1 MADSMVS
8 EKWYRVCL
16 NTIVRA
22 GEELDSERLRI
33 LPMGSRVCVVEA
45 AKNNGRRVRIKSPIQ
60 GWCSMSS
67 SNGDTILAPI
77 EDPNGDVPPTPK
89 NISAKVNALQERRD
103 QQKKLL
109 EKSKNDEAFKG
120 KVNAEKLQQDIKHLE
135 KRVQEA
141 ELQQQ
146 ERNKVFQPQEPTK
159 GEYNM
164 NDILIC
170 ANSVIGVV
178 KWQGTNPNTGQGLI
192 GLEVQCGAGDC
203 DGTHAGTG
211 ERFFKVEASSG
222 QYVKSEDVKSV
233 LSPISVLS
241 KLENTINELSVTR
254 KKYFDLVSRV
264 ETANRT
270 GAVKIHI
277 DENQG

>member
-109 EKSKNDEAFKG
+109 EKSKNDDAFKG

-141 ELQQQ
+141 ELQQK
-146 ERNKVFQPQEPTK
+146 ERSKVFVSDDQAK
-159 GEYNM
+159 GGYNM

-170 ANSVIGVV
+170 ANSIIGVV
-178 KWQGTNPNTGQGLI
+178 KWQGKNPNTGESLI
-192 GLEVQCGAGDC
+192 GLEVQAGAGDC
-203 DGTHAGTG
+203 DGTHSATNN
-211 ERFFKVEASSG
+211 RFFKVEAASG
-222 QYVKSEDVKSV
+222 QYVKSEDVKST
-233 LSPISVLS
+233 LSTISILS

-264 ETANRT
+264 EAANQA
-270 GAVKIHI
+270 GANIQI
-277 DENQG
+277 DEN

>member
-77 EDPNGDVPPTPK
+77 EDPNGDAVPPTPK

-103 QQKKLL
+103 KQKKLL
-109 EKSKNDEAFKG
+109 EKSQNDEAFKG
-120 KVNAEKLQQDIKHLE
+120 KVNADHLQKEIQHLE

-141 ELQQQ
+141 ELQQK
-146 ERNKVFQPQEPTK
+146 ERNKVFEAEEEAK
-159 GEYNM
+159 GDYNN

-170 ANSVIGVV
+170 ANSIIGVV
-178 KWQGTNPNTGQGLI
+178 RWQGTDLEGEKII
-192 GLEVQCGAGDC
+192 GLEVQAGAGDC
-203 DGTHAGTG
+203 DGTHAASNK
-211 ERFFKVEASSG
+211 RYFKVEAASG
-222 QYVKSEDVKSV
+222 QYVKSKDVKSV
-233 LSPISVLS
+233 LSTISVLS

-254 KKYFDLVSRV
+254 KKYVDLASRV
-264 ETANRT
+264 EAENRT
-270 GAVKIHI
+270 GVVNIFI
-277 DENQG
+277 DEN

>member
-109 EKSKNDEAFKG
+109 EKSKNDDAFKG

-141 ELQQQ
+141 ELQQK
-146 ERNKVFQPQEPTK
+146 ERSKVFVSDDQAK
-159 GEYNM
+159 GDYNM

-170 ANSVIGVV
+170 ANSIIGVV
-178 KWQGTNPNTGQGLI
+178 KWQGKNPNTGESLI
-192 GLEVQCGAGDC
+192 GLEVQAGAGDC
-203 DGTHAGTG
+203 DGTHQATN
-211 ERFFKVEASSG
+211 ERFFKVEAASG
-222 QYVKSEDVKSV
+222 QYVKSEDVKST
-233 LSPISVLS
+233 LSTISVLS

-264 ETANRT
+264 EAANAANQT
-270 GAVKIHI
+270 KIQI
-277 DENQG
+277 DEN